1 MSENKQRGKGSLDE
15 RAFRENEAEMVMFKA
30 KERKTE
36 HKGEEEALDDG
47 ELVELFRISD
57 SLLRALRDF
66 WRSYTGKDVDRFVSS
81 ALPPSL
87 PPPPPPPTPI
97 QPPDCSLN
105 QAWGKTLQGGVVQ
118 DRTAGD
124 WDAGHGSGDGEGRM
138 N

>member
-87 PPPPPPPTPI
+87 PPPPPTNTHPASRL
-97 QPPDCSLN
+97 QPESGMGQNIARWCGPGQDC
-105 QAWGKTLQGGVVQ
+105 W
-118 DRTAGD
+118 
-124 WDAGHGSGDGEGRM
+124 
-138 N
+138 